1 MIIAIGTDVM
11 KANEPKILMEF
22 GGSLELI
29 DCWAQN
35 VLKNMNQVKRK
46 KTTGTGKVEPSATFL
61 KEERFS
67 FQRAISKFVLEHD
80 ILLYLVLMFRRVNI
94 NLI

>member
-29 DCWAQN
+29 ECWAQN
-35 VLKNMNQVKRK
+35 VLKNMN
-46 KTTGTGKVEPSATFL
+46 
-61 KEERFS
+61 
-67 FQRAISKFVLEHD
+67 
-80 ILLYLVLMFRRVNI
+80 
-94 NLI
+94 